1 MSERRLSV
9 LPHHEPMVDRELG
22 DADSVHMMVASSS
35 LSPTALPVSRWW
47 RRSVLASVALLGA
60 TAVPAVAVTPTTVP
74 STPPTSVVAAAP
86 AAALTIPSITVVAAA
101 KFASTNVYDRI
112 GAKPIAAL
120 NNKTNFS
127 GRHVFV
133 VLEQQG
139 DWFKVELPMR
149 PNGRIGFVRTSD
161 VTLYQ
166 HDYSMVVSLSAHTL
180 TLYKSGAE
188 VMRETVA
195 VGSAKYPT
203 PTGSFFLRE
212 LARPRNPKGAYG
224 PWAFGLSA
232 YSNVLQTFGRGDG
245 QIGIH
250 GTNEPTKLGQSVSHG
265 CIRMSNQAITKLAQ
279 TLPQGVP
286 LQIVA

>member
-1 MSERRLSV
+1 MLDPRR
-9 LPHHEPMVDRELG
+9 G
-22 DADSVHMMVASSS
+22 DADSVVVMVAPSI
-35 LSPTALPVSRWW
+35 L
-47 RRSVLASVALLGA
+47 RRAARQSVAAHRWRPVLVAGLISLGA
-60 TAVPAVAVTPTTVP
+60 TAIPATAATTGPTVPASPTTVATAVVQP
-74 STPPTSVVAAAP
+74 DPTAP
-86 AAALTIPSITVVAAA
+86 LTIPSITVVAAA

-112 GAKPIAAL
+112 GAKPITSL
-120 NNKTNFS
+120 NNRTNFS
-127 GRHVFV
+127 GRHVFL

-149 PNGRIGFVRTSD
+149 PNGRVGYVRAGD

-166 HDYSMVVSLSAHTL
+166 HDYSMVVSLGAHTL
-180 TLYKSGAE
+180 TLYKAGQE
-188 VMRETVA
+188 VLHETVA
-195 VGSAKYPT
+195 VGSTKYPT

-250 GTNEPTKLGQSVSHG
+250 GTNEPAKLGQSVSHG
-265 CIRMSNQAITKLAQ
+265 CIRMRNEAITKLAQ